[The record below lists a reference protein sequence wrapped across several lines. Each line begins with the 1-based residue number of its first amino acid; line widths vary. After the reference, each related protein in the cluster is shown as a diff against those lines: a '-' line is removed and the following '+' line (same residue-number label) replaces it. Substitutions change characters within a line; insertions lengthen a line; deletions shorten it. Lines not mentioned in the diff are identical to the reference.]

1 MKALKKLWYA
11 ITAPIMALVVN
22 IGQSKEEGDWN
33 GVHDR

>member
-1 MKALKKLWYA
+1 MNAMKKLWDA

-33 GVHDR
+33 GVQNR